1 MIIDRI
7 ENRASYSGLAPHLIT
22 ALTYLHDTDFA
33 ALALGRYAIQGEEI
47 YAMVQ
52 AYATKDVSQGVWEA
66 HRRYIDVQ
74 YVVEGNERMGYA
86 SLSDLTVSQAY
97 DDKDDY
103 LLLQG
108 KGDFLTMSPGT
119 FIVLGP
125 QDAHMPQIA
134 VGTSG
139 EVRKVVVKVAV

>member
-7 ENRASYSGLAPHLIT
+7 ENRASYSGLAPRLVT

-33 ALALGRYAIQGEEI
+33 GLALGRYAIQGEEI

-52 AYATKDVSQGVWEA
+52 AYATKDVCQGVWEA
-66 HRRYIDVQ
+66 HRQYIDVQ